1 MSLATSLCTRH
12 TTRQSPDSGL
22 QYDLSPFCSRCLSD
36 ATLELELAKLIFDV
50 WQAERIVHLLQTASY
65 EKALKRVIVARIRVA
80 NLVLERERVVE
91 SQRADREGLDAAAV
105 VFEREPVV
113 SFAEDVIV
121 FHCGREEA

>member
-1 MSLATSLCTRH
+1 
-12 TTRQSPDSGL
+12 
-22 QYDLSPFCSRCLSD
+22 
-36 ATLELELAKLIFDV
+36 
-50 WQAERIVHLLQTASY
+50 VHLLQTASY